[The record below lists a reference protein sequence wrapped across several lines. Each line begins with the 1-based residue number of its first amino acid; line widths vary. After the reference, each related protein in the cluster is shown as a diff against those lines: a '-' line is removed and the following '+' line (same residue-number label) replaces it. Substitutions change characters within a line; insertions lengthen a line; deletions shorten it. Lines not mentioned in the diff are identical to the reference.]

1 LGGGGGS
8 VGCNAEEGA
17 GGVKKS
23 GEKWRNV
30 KKLVSGKKNWAE
42 TEFVS
47 FFRVWPLLAN
57 LFQNLTNFPLECHID
72 S

>member
-8 VGCNAEEGA
+8 TGCDVEEGA

-30 KKLVSGKKNWAE
+30 KKLVGGKKN
-42 TEFVS
+42 
-47 FFRVWPLLAN
+47 
-57 LFQNLTNFPLECHID
+57 
-72 S
+72 